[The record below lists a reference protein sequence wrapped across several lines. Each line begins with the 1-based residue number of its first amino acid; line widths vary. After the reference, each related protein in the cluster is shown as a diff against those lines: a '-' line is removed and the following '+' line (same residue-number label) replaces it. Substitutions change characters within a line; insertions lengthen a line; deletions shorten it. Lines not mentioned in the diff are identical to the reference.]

1 MNRFTFASYLF
12 ASLPALLVTGP
23 FLPDLLLCLTT
34 LFILFFILKEKN
46 FELFD
51 NFIFKI
57 FIFIIFSFLISSILS
72 DDIIFSFESSLF
84 YFRYILF
91 SIAIFYISNKSNFLK
106 YLFIVLFLS
115 MLIVTLDAYWEYFT
129 DKNFFFGN
137 KTDDPARIGGLF
149 GDELIL
155 GSYLARSL
163 PILCGLY
170 FYFYFNNKS
179 YLKGFY
185 IFITITFIIIFLS
198 GERTAFLLSSL
209 FFFIFLVKYLK
220 FRYLLI
226 AITVPLICI
235 SLIFSTSTIV
245 KDRMLGSTINSIKL
259 TYYDQNK
266 FLPYPYDN
274 YLKTSINMFKN
285 NLIFG
290 IGPKMYRKKCSYN
303 DYGINDKS
311 CNTHPHNNYFQL
323 FAETGIAGVSLFLIF
338 YLYISKCLFN
348 LFQKKLNNYKARDHI
363 SFFMIV
369 SIFINFWPFIPSG
382 NFFNNWINV
391 LYFLPFGIYLYSSSK
406 LKKYNE

>member
-12 ASLPALLVTGP
+12 ASLPVLLVTGP
-23 FLPDLLLCLTT
+23 FLPDLLLSLTT

-46 FELFD
+46 YELFN
-51 NFIFKI
+51 NFTFKI

-72 DDIIFSFESSLF
+72 DDMIFSFESSLF

-91 SIAIFYISNKSNFLK
+91 SIAIFYICNKSNFLK
-106 YLFIVLFLS
+106 HLLVVIFLS
-115 MLIVTLDAYWEYFT
+115 MLIVSLDAYWEYIT

-170 FYFYFNNKS
+170 FYFYFDNKKYS
-179 YLKGFY
+179 KVFY
-185 IFITITFIIIFLS
+185 IFITIVFIIIFLS
-198 GERTAFLLSSL
+198 GERTAFLISSL
-209 FFFIFLVKYLK
+209 FFSIFLIKYLK
-220 FRYLLI
+220 FRYIII
-226 AITVPLICI
+226 ATAVPLICI

-259 TYYDQNK
+259 SYYDENK
-266 FLPYPYDN
+266 LLPYPYDN
-274 YLKTSINMFKN
+274 FLKTSINMFKD
-285 NLIFG
+285 NLMFG
-290 IGPKMYRKKCSYN
+290 IGPKMYRKKCSYD
-303 DYGINDKS
+303 DYGVNDKS
-311 CNTHPHNNYFQL
+311 CSTHPHNIYFQL
-323 FAETGIAGVSLFLIF
+323 FAETGIVGISLFLIF

-348 LFQKKLNNYKARDHI
+348 LFQKKLKTYNANDHI
-363 SFFMIV
+363 SFFMFA
-369 SIFINFWPFIPSG
+369 SIFINFWPFMPSG
-382 NFFNNWINV
+382 SFFNNWINV

-406 LKKYNE
+406 LKISNE